1 MLKIQ
6 EQFEK
11 SIIALMTGMLQVK
24 APAYDNH
31 KLLSYHNN
39 GFCDMIIIL
48 LHITIPK
55 SSTTA

>member
-11 SIIALMTGMLQVK
+11 SIIALMTGMLQVN
-24 APAYDNH
+24 DNH

-39 GFCDMIIIL
+39 GLI
-48 LHITIPK
+48 
-55 SSTTA
+55 